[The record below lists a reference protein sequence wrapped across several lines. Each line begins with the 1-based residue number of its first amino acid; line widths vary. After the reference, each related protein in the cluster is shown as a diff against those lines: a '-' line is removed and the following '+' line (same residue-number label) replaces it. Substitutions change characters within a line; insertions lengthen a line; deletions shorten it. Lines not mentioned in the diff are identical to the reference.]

1 MRVISLEL
9 AAFGPYRKRQ
19 RIDFDRLGQEMIF
32 LITGPTGAGKTTL
45 FDAICYSLYGKA
57 SGTDRDHDS
66 FRSHFATEVESTFVS
81 LTFQLHEKLYK
92 VTRTPRQLKPKTKGK
107 GYTDDP
113 ASASLYIMKQND
125 DWELIESKIKEVNET
140 IQAMIG
146 LDYEQFRK
154 MIMIPQGEFRKLIS
168 ENSREREEVLQKI
181 FRTYFYRDITEKLKD
196 EAKQLK
202 NSLIQIEW
210 KMEQEMEHLDSKYI
224 NKESTQSITDQ
235 LSNEL
240 YSLKKEK
247 EEVIKRI
254 EEFDQAYK
262 SMQEQMYRKQKLLE
276 LFDEYDQRKIEK
288 EELKKKAPQMKEKE
302 TTFQQAVQAKAV
314 EPFEEQ
320 VQRRK
325 NEWQEQLKKS
335 EYLKEQHNQVSQQF
349 QQAADALENSEKMET
364 EMDELR
370 LRLKE
375 YEATLEKLN
384 DFQKGLE
391 QFQTVQQKLAEKE
404 LRLRHLEDNLTKE
417 QQRKEDSFQAQEK
430 IHQLKQSVLVNKHKE
445 EQLSQQVQTY
455 EKILEEG
462 EQELKLQEKY
472 QGLLLKA
479 QKLELELDEQ
489 KTKWKKIQEEK
500 QLNIIGHIVDEL
512 VEGEPCPV
520 CGSPH
525 HPNKAKSTIASIS
538 EESIALEQ
546 KKLQEL
552 EISSQSLSSE
562 INQLYNEM
570 HVKKE
575 MIHYLFQS
583 LNIEVTN
590 LSLPELRGKRK
601 EVAEKQK
608 QLNLQV
614 REETEQIKA
623 IEATY
628 QDPANVQTGIDQLLK
643 KQKEWRADHEQTLQQ
658 FQQIQ
663 ISLETLKERL
673 PKDFDTV
680 EQFKAKVTAIKEEL
694 KDNLAKWE
702 ELQKHYA
709 KIRDQ
714 KNQIET
720 KMMQSVEFQKQLEAS
735 YDKQKE
741 IFLAKLGE
749 YGFPDIASY
758 QNARLNEENMRK
770 LEAEVIQ
777 FKEYYQFT
785 NQRMEELEE
794 LLRGKTAP
802 DLTLLR
808 EELNKLE
815 VEKHTVMQRKQAI
828 ELEYQQLLK
837 VKDKLIGL
845 QSEYQKI
852 ANQYYDIGELADL
865 ARGENSKKL
874 SFERYVL
881 ATFLD
886 EILLQANVRL
896 DRMTDHRFQLLR
908 SEELAKRGAQSGLD
922 LEVLD
927 HFTGRKRSVRT
938 LSGGEGFKAALSLAL
953 GMADIIQSHAGG
965 VQLDTLFIDEG
976 FGTLDEVSL
985 EQAIECLKDLQQD
998 HRVIGVISHVSQL
1011 KEEIKAKLTIDSSNE
1026 GSIASFHIG

>member
-1 MRVISLEL
+1 
-9 AAFGPYRKRQ
+9 
-19 RIDFDRLGQEMIF
+19 
-32 LITGPTGAGKTTL
+32 
-45 FDAICYSLYGKA
+45 
-57 SGTDRDHDS
+57 
-66 FRSHFATEVESTFVS
+66 
-81 LTFQLHEKLYK
+81 
-92 VTRTPRQLKPKTKGK
+92 
-107 GYTDDP
+107 
-113 ASASLYIMKQND
+113 
-125 DWELIESKIKEVNET
+125 
-140 IQAMIG
+140 
-146 LDYEQFRK
+146 
-154 MIMIPQGEFRKLIS
+154 
-168 ENSREREEVLQKI
+168 
-181 FRTYFYRDITEKLKD
+181 
-196 EAKQLK
+196 
-202 NSLIQIEW
+202 
-210 KMEQEMEHLDSKYI
+210 
-224 NKESTQSITDQ
+224 
-235 LSNEL
+235 
-240 YSLKKEK
+240 
-247 EEVIKRI
+247 
-254 EEFDQAYK
+254 
-262 SMQEQMYRKQKLLE
+262 MQEQMYRKQKLLE

-391 QFQTVQQKLAEKE
+391 QFQTVQQQLAEKE

-472 QGLLLKA
+472 QVLLLKA

-590 LSLPELRGKRK
+590 LPLPEIRGKRK

-680 EQFKAKVTAIKEEL
+680 EQFKAKVTAIREEL

-741 IFLAKLGE
+741 IFLAKLE
-749 YGFPDIASY
+749 KYGFPDIASY

-865 ARGENSKKL
+865 ARGGENSKKL